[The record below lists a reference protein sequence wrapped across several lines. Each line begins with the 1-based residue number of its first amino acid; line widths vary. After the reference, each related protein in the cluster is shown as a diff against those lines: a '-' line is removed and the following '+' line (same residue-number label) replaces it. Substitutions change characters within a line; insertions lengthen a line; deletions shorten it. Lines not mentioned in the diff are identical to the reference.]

1 MSVEGYDCKG
11 MSSTGVGKPKAA
23 EWALVKV
30 KRKNSDVEA
39 GSVVGKGEDLVQ
51 CIFNPECKPFV
62 GHVDRIRGHVGGV
75 AGHKSSPC
83 PGPKQAQHESEAAFA
98 LRKAQFEAAKR

>member
-39 GSVVGKGEDLVQ
+39 GSVVGKGEDLAQ
-51 CIFNPECKPFV
+51 CLQ
-62 GHVDRIRGHVGGV
+62 
-75 AGHKSSPC
+75 S
-83 PGPKQAQHESEAAFA
+83 
-98 LRKAQFEAAKR
+98 